1 MIDQNYLNWYFANI
15 WKGTT
20 DEYIYTGW
28 ALVDKVTDD
37 EWVLD
42 VGCGFNPYKGK
53 IKNLVGIDPANDLAD
68 HKVSIED
75 YVPDRK
81 FDVAFCLGS
90 IGFGKDRSVI
100 EKQIAKIVECLGP
113 QSRIYWRMNPG
124 LNDHQNKAFED
135 VPVYEWTF
143 DDNRAFAEQFGY
155 RVVDARMDQNKRNRR
170 LYAEWTRA

>member
-1 MIDQNYLNWYFANI
+1 MIDQNYLNWYFGNV

-20 DEYIYTGW
+20 HEYIYTGW
-28 ALVDKVTDD
+28 ALVDKVKDD
-37 EWVLD
+37 EWCLD

-75 YVPDRK
+75 YEPDRE

-90 IGFGKDRSVI
+90 IGFGRDRAVI
-100 EKQIAKIVECLGP
+100 EQQIAKIVSCLKP

-124 LNDHQNKAFED
+124 LNDHLNKEFED
-135 VPVYEWTF
+135 VPVYPWTF
-143 DDNRAFAEQFGY
+143 EDNQAFAEQFGFK
-155 RVVDARMDQNKRNRR
+155 VVDAKMDQNKRNRR
-170 LYAEWTRA
+170 LYAEWQRA